1 MRYRVVRSAGC
12 VARLRRL
19 RRNPG
24 IPRDLYIDAV
34 APRLALRLAGLRGVQ
49 SAGGSPGKAF
59 TPQPGDTPGF
69 IHRRGFPPARAALSR
84 ATGLCG
90 LRAVAR
96 VRRLRRNPGILRDLY
111 IDAVSPRLA
120 LRLAGLRGCAV
131 CGLCSPGK
139 AFTPQPGDTPGFIYR
154 RGFSPA
160 RAALSRATGLCGL
173 RAVARLRRLRRQPG
187 ILPPSYASSCS
198 SHASARFTAFFQP
211 L

>member
-59 TPQPGDTPGF
+59 TPQPGDTPGY
-69 IHRRGFPPARAALSR
+69 IHRRGFSPARAALSR

-96 VRRLRRNPGILRDLY
+96 VRRLRRNPGIPRNLY

-120 LRLAGLRGCAV
+120 PRLAGLRGVRSA
-131 CGLCSPGK
+131 GCSPGK
-139 AFTPQPGDTPGFIYR
+139 AFTPQPGDTPGFIHR
-154 RGFSPA
+154 RGFPPA
-160 RAALSRATGLCGL
+160 RAALSRATGCAVCG
-173 RAVARLRRLRRQPG
+173 R
-187 ILPPSYASSCS
+187 
-198 SHASARFTAFFQP
+198 
-211 L
+211 

>member
-1 MRYRVVRSAGC
+1 MCSLRA
-12 VARLRRL
+12 VARVRRL

-59 TPQPGDTPGF
+59 TPQPGDTPGY
-69 IHRRGFPPARAALSR
+69 IYRRGFPPARAALSR

-120 LRLAGLRGCAV
+120 LRL
-131 CGLCSPGK
+131 
-139 AFTPQPGDTPGFIYR
+139 
-154 RGFSPA
+154 
-160 RAALSRATGLCGL
+160 
-173 RAVARLRRLRRQPG
+173 
-187 ILPPSYASSCS
+187 
-198 SHASARFTAFFQP
+198 
-211 L
+211 